1 MLALI
6 FLTLLCFIVIFLS
19 GFRLHNLGKPY
30 RTLLLTIHKLVP
42 VAMLVYLFLTIRL
55 MAPLSILAWLAI
67 FFSGFCFVVMVVT
80 GGWVSAAKEAP
91 KPVLVIHKVMPYV
104 TILASSA
111 LFYSLL
117 VKNDVIFL

>member
-55 MAPLSILAWLAI
+55 MAPLSVLAWLVCLFA
-67 FFSGFCFVVMVVT
+67 GFCFVVMIAT
-80 GGWVSAAKEAP
+80 GGWISATKESP
-91 KPVLVIHKVMPYV
+91 KAVLVIHKVMPYLTV
-104 TILASSA
+104 LASTAAIYLTSMH
-111 LFYSLL
+111 L
-117 VKNDVIFL
+117 